1 MRISLGLFLR
11 LLRGLA
17 GVLLGAFPGGEE
29 HVRHAV
35 ADAALRLLHHV
46 AVDAGGGGTIAY
58 ILANY
63 DVKVIDAGVGVLSM
77 HAPYEVTSKV
87 DIYEAYR
94 GYLTFLMKA

>member
-29 HVRHAV
+29 HIRHAV

-46 AVDAGGGGTIAY
+46 AVDAGGGGHA
-58 ILANY
+58 AEAQP
-63 DVKVIDAGVGVLSM
+63 VADAHAVHPVEKQHAGHGVAEGVGVQ
-77 HAPYEVTSKV
+77 VG
-87 DIYEAYR
+87 EAVA
-94 GYLTFLMKA
+94 LLL